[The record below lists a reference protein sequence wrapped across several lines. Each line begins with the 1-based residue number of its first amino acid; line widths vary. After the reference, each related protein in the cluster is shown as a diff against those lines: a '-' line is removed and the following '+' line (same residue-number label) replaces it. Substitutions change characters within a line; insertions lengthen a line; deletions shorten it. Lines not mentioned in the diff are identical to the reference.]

1 MEGNRWINKFR
12 ILAIA
17 LSFSIALNIGLIA
30 SFVLSSFDG
39 ASIPVAASSIYE
51 KDAPVIA
58 NRDLLSKMMG
68 LSFPELATYL
78 TNKERVEEGYA
89 KRDLALS
96 ALVAAHH
103 FYLEK
108 ALAFVPLQR
117 RLVSLGPNQTVAL
130 YPGVNEEQYAAIIRF
145 AYQEKWPL
153 APKGLFQL
161 LKKMPQEKADPTLT
175 QAFLA
180 TSEFFTLRTL
190 FQKAL
195 SPQEDLLL
203 LNLTLEGPWEILE
216 SFCREQEA
224 VLDLSPDKRRSL
236 LLSYLT
242 YRSPTAARLLL
253 QTDASFIK
261 NRFEDAAIETLLGV
275 LPDNAPE
282 TISFCLELIQTAR
295 SDAVLQIAAEKLYR
309 QHQEEMPKPFS
320 IAAAIARFVPGKTS
334 KTATDAACTAVAS
347 PSPIPMQWREHVV
360 KEGETLWKI
369 ARQYKVPL
377 NALVESNAMDKPVIF
392 PGMTLRIPETQGT
405 GSEPPR

>member
-1 MEGNRWINKFR
+1 MDGNRWMIKFR
-12 ILAIA
+12 MVAIA
-17 LSFSIALNIGLIA
+17 LSFSVALNIGLIG
-30 SFVLSSFDG
+30 SFVLSSFDRS
-39 ASIPVAASSIYE
+39 SIPIAASLDSE
-51 KDAPVIA
+51 NETMPIA
-58 NRDLLSKMMG
+58 NRELLSRMMG

-96 ALVAAHH
+96 ALVASHH

-117 RLVSLGPNQTVAL
+117 RLISLGPNQTVAL
-130 YPGVNEEQYAAIIRF
+130 YPGLNEEQYAAIIRF

-153 APKGLFQL
+153 APKGLFHL
-161 LKKMPQEKADPTLT
+161 LKKMPQEKIDPTLT

-190 FQKAL
+190 FQKAG
-195 SPQEDLLL
+195 SPQTDLLL

-224 VLDLSPDKRRSL
+224 VLDLSLEKRRSL

-242 YRSPTAARLLL
+242 YRSPTAACLLL
-253 QTDASFIK
+253 QTDAPFIK

-282 TISFCLELIQTAR
+282 AIPFCIELIQTTR

-309 QHQEEMPKPFS
+309 QHKEEMPQPFNIGAVLARFAPPNAS
-320 IAAAIARFVPGKTS
+320 KAASYAIALAPASVPST
-334 KTATDAACTAVAS
+334 
-347 PSPIPMQWREHVV
+347 QWREHVV

-369 ARQYKVPL
+369 ARQYRISL

-392 PGMTLRIPETQGT
+392 PGMMLRIPEVQGT